1 MINISHHGAVSG
13 VTGSCH
19 ELSITPPGR
28 LHPSAGIL
36 IDCGLFQGAD
46 AAGRLARG
54 QISKSAPPLAHQSVP
69 ASAGIAALAIDFP
82 IDYIRA
88 LVVTHVHIDHV
99 GRIPYL
105 LAAGFNGPIICSE
118 PSAIMLPEILE
129 DALKIGFTRDRALI
143 ERVLGLI
150 RQRLVPVPY
159 GQWHSVFEA
168 DNETG
173 GSLDIRFQPAGHI
186 LGSAYVECDVTA
198 AECDG
203 EHGRAHDDEHEREC
217 GSEQG
222 GPVNERIVFS
232 GDLGA
237 AHAPL
242 LTAPLSPE
250 RADRLVIESTYGDK
264 DHEDRTTR
272 RLRLKQ
278 VLQSALADG
287 GTVIVPAFSIGRT
300 QDLLYE
306 IESLIHEFGAEP
318 VAPGVEWQ
326 DLEVVVDSPLAAEFT
341 RIYRQLKPMW
351 DAEAQEVLS
360 QGRHPLGFDQLTLI
374 NSHASHLDA
383 VEYLASF
390 KRPAVVL
397 AGSGMCAGGR
407 VVNYLKAMLGDARN
421 DVLFVGYQ
429 AAGTPGRDILKYGS
443 NAGVRTPDQAGW
455 VELDEKRY
463 PICARIHQI
472 GGYSAH
478 AGQSDLLNFVL
489 GIPDAPKEIRLV
501 HGDDDAKAALKVVFE
516 QALKAKPESRVVIAE

>member
-19 ELSITPPGR
+19 ELNITPPGSS
-28 LHPSAGIL
+28 HPAAGIL

-46 AAGRLARG
+46 AAG
-54 QISKSAPPLAHQSVP
+54 KSSV
-69 ASAGIAALAIDFP
+69 ADLSIDFP
-82 IDYIRA
+82 LDHIRA

-105 LAAGFNGPIICSE
+105 LAAGFNGPIICTE

-150 RQRLVPVPY
+150 RERLVPVPY
-159 GQWHSVFEA
+159 GQWYSVFAA
-168 DNETG
+168 DIETG

-198 AECDG
+198 TG
-203 EHGRAHDDEHEREC
+203 TEHD
-217 GSEQG
+217 

-242 LTAPLSPE
+242 LTAPVSPE

-326 DLEVVVDSPLAAEFT
+326 DLDIVVDSPMAAEFT

-351 DAEAQEVLS
+351 DAETQEVLS

-374 NSHASHLDA
+374 NSHASHLEA

-443 NAGVRTPDQAGW
+443 NAGVGTPDQAGW

-489 GIPDAPKEIRLV
+489 GIPDAPREIRLV
-501 HGDDDAKAALKVVFE
+501 HGDDGAKAALKKLFE
-516 QALKAKPESRVVIAE
+516 AEVRSQVVIAE

>member
-1 MINISHHGAVSG
+1 MINIFHHGAVSG

-19 ELSITPPGR
+19 ELSITTSDR
-28 LHPSAGIL
+28 SHPSAGIL

-46 AAGRLARG
+46 AAG
-54 QISKSAPPLAHQSVP
+54 KSSV
-69 ASAGIAALAIDFP
+69 ADLSIDFP
-82 IDYIRA
+82 IDHIRA

-105 LAAGFNGPIICSE
+105 LAAGFSGPIICTE

-150 RQRLVPVPY
+150 RQRLVSVPY
-159 GQWHSVFEA
+159 GQWHSVFVA
-168 DNETG
+168 DDETG
-173 GSLDIRFQPAGHI
+173 GSLDVRFQPAGHI

-198 AECDG
+198 VGQEGAHGAEGEG
-203 EHGRAHDDEHEREC
+203 EHVG
-217 GSEQG
+217 EQG
-222 GPVNERIVFS
+222 ELVNERIVFS

-242 LTAPLSPE
+242 LTAPVSPE

-272 RLRLKQ
+272 RLRLKA
-278 VLQSALADG
+278 VLQSALADA

-306 IESLIHEFGAEP
+306 IESLIYEFGAEP
-318 VAPGVEWQ
+318 VAPGVPWQ
-326 DLEVVVDSPLAAEFT
+326 NLEIVVDSPLAAEFT

-351 DAEAQEVLS
+351 DAEAQKVLS
-360 QGRHPLGFDQLTLI
+360 QGRHPLAFDQLTLI
-374 NSHASHLDA
+374 NSHADHLEA

-397 AGSGMCAGGR
+397 AGSGMCSGGR

-421 DVLFVGYQ
+421 DVLFVGYM
-429 AAGTPGRDILKYGS
+429 AAGTPGRDILNYGS
-443 NAGVRTPDQAGW
+443 NAGVRTQDQAGW
-455 VELDEKRY
+455 VELDDKRY

-489 GIPDAPKEIRLV
+489 GIPDAPREIRLV
-501 HGDDDAKAALKVVFE
+501 HGDDGAKAALKKLFE
-516 QALKAKPESRVVIAE
+516 AEVRSQVVIAE